1 MSVEL
6 SSVLLY
12 LAIFL
17 IAAKVGALLATKLK
31 QPEVFGEL
39 LVGILIGPSVA
50 GWILQHFGLPMLVD
64 PASDAGAFI
73 DVMANIGIILLL
85 FLAGLSIDMDQLRAA
100 GKSAIAVAT
109 SGVIVAFSLGF
120 GIANLLGWSGMQA
133 AFVGAVLAA
142 TSVGITVRTLMDIHQ
157 LHTPVGMTVLG
168 AAVADDII
176 GIFILSALVGLS
188 MGSFSIEE
196 FGKLI
201 FFVAIFLLA
210 SLYIGLKVVP
220 RLLTHVAKFPV
231 EEITLSIALAFAF
244 LMAMFAEHSRLAAIT
259 GAFIA
264 GVVLSK
270 APVAG
275 ALANKLSTL
284 GYSLFIPLF
293 FVQMGTCVDLRAL
306 WSISLLAL
314 GVVGVAIFDKI
325 VGCGIGAL
333 LSGFGLKDSI
343 RVGTAMMPR
352 AEVALI
358 VASIGM
364 KAGIVKAD
372 LLSITVVIVLVTSL
386 ITPLMVKYTFQ
397 GSPTDSK

>member
-1 MSVEL
+1 MPAEL

-17 IAAKVGALLATKLK
+17 IAAKVGALLAAKLK

-39 LVGILIGPSVA
+39 FVGIVIGPSVA
-50 GWILQHFGLPMLVD
+50 GWISQYLGLPMLID
-64 PASDAGAFI
+64 YTSDAWTFI
-73 DVMANIGIILLL
+73 SIMANMGIILLL
-85 FLAGLSIDMDQLRAA
+85 FLAGLSIDVDQLRAA
-100 GKSAIAVAT
+100 GKSAVVVAT

-120 GIANLLGWSGMQA
+120 GIASLLGWSGVQA

-157 LHTPVGMTVLG
+157 LNTPVGMTVLG

-176 GIFILSALVGLS
+176 GIFILSGLVGLS
-188 MGSFSIEE
+188 MGNFSTGE

-201 FFVAIFLLA
+201 FFVVVFLIA
-210 SLYIGLKVVP
+210 SLYIGFKVVP
-220 RLLTHVAKFPV
+220 RLFSYVAKFPV
-231 EEITLSIALAFAF
+231 EEITLSIALAFSF
-244 LMAMFAEHSRLAAIT
+244 LMAMFAEQSRLAAIT

-270 APVAG
+270 APVAA
-275 ALANKLSTL
+275 ALTNKLSTL
-284 GYSLFIPLF
+284 GYGLFIPLF
-293 FVQMGTCVDLRAL
+293 FVEMGARVDLRVL
-306 WSISLLAL
+306 WSVSLLAL
-314 GVVGVAIFDKI
+314 GIVGVAIFDKI
-325 VGCGIGAL
+325 IGCGIGAL

-364 KAGIVKAD
+364 EAGIVTAD
-372 LLSITVVIVLVTSL
+372 LLSITVMVVLVTSL
-386 ITPLMVKYTFQ
+386 ITPLMVKYAFK
-397 GSPTDSK
+397 GAADSK